1 MPGPDLE
8 IKGMGGGGMGEGGLP
23 VHIILGAAD
32 IHRVQSI
39 EPPILGLNPN
49 TDPGEEFTMLGSVIA
64 GYVYPSLC

>member
-1 MPGPDLE
+1 MYPPLFSEEQALTAD
-8 IKGMGGGGMGEGGLP
+8 KLP
-23 VHIILGAAD
+23 VHIILGGAAD

-64 GYVYPSLC
+64 G